1 MLNPPGPAK
10 NNLRE
15 LEATSSASATTIA
28 PCHLAAV
35 GTTDF
40 LSLVVLEYGD
50 WIRKCKFNHVWL
62 ENPSRLITVIVFLTV
77 MCIYIYSMY
86 MYIWLIL
93 WGLLLEKKTLK
104 YGHPQ

>member
-15 LEATSSASATTIA
+15 LEATSSASATTI
-28 PCHLAAV
+28 
-35 GTTDF
+35 
-40 LSLVVLEYGD
+40 D
-50 WIRKCKFNHVWL
+50 WIRKCKFNHLWL

-93 WGLLLEKKTLK
+93 WGLLLEKK
-104 YGHPQ
+104 P

>member
-50 WIRKCKFNHVWL
+50 WIRMQIQPCMVGK
-62 ENPSRLITVIVFLTV
+62 S
-77 MCIYIYSMY
+77 
-86 MYIWLIL
+86 
-93 WGLLLEKKTLK
+93 LK
-104 YGHPQ
+104 VDYCNS